1 MDKKIGKK
9 FILIFCFL
17 MCCLFGFSSGYEFV
31 NQEIS
36 EILYSISMVE
46 NQSIV
51 GDDTVSGTGTFRFY
65 GENFE
70 EAFDSFLLANRLYV
84 NKTKQTWIVSKIKF
98 EKIESEWIFDC
109 YDLYLEKIFE
119 HISEYSDF
127 AIIFSSLP
135 NVKQSFHLKA
145 NSVEEL
151 VTLILKNYSN
161 YEVKVDGKTIL
172 IEKKVVED
180 KSLQLSSNSEKL
192 FIEKND
198 EKFNIT
204 LKNVYF
210 DIFLE
215 NLKTKTDFQFFSL
228 VKENPVIYWVEVEN
242 QDFDYVLD
250 SVASLCNVS
259 YVKKDDVYIFY
270 SDYGKSNLLIEK
282 NKWET
287 YKLENILPENFISLF
302 SSRFQNVE
310 IMILSNTEVMINHSK
325 QDEIPIK
332 MFIEKID
339 VKQEKHLL
347 TFNYISEKD
356 FFDNLPKDYSRE
368 NFYPSG
374 TNYSVYFYGT
384 QAQFEELSEYVLEM
398 DKPIKKVSYDL
409 LIVQTQ
415 KSLADN
421 WNANLRISQLKPGNI
436 FQAGLSMAP
445 QFSFSLDFVHAF
457 GYKFAA
463 ELQASIQENQTEIF
477 ADTTLHGVSDVPIE
491 FRNTSTFR
499 YRDPYIN
506 LENGNQIQSGITKEI
521 VSGIVLEIVGS
532 VSGNGTITTS
542 VSASV
547 SRRGADVSSNS
558 GNPPPTS
565 EKFVTT
571 QVIGKSG
578 EVIVLSGLVQ
588 NDSTYVEERVPFLGK
603 IPLIGKLFS
612 GKTKSNEKTEMI
624 IYLVPHI
631 EEKIEVAE
639 EIMEENQTFI
649 VDEIFD
655 FHEKMDAVVRTSVIK
670 ALSKF

>member
-17 MCCLFGFSSGYEFV
+17 MCCLFVFPSGYEFV

-84 NKTKQTWIVSKIKF
+84 DKTKQTWIVSKIKF

-161 YEVKVDGKTIL
+161 YEVKTDGKNIF

-180 KSLQLSSNSEKL
+180 KSMLQSNKSEKL
-192 FIEKND
+192 VIEKND

-282 NKWET
+282 NKWEA

-325 QDEIPIK
+325 QDENPIK

-356 FFDNLPKDYSRE
+356 FLDNLPKDYSRE

-521 VSGIVLEIVGS
+521 VSGIVLEILGS

-649 VDEIFD
+649 IGEIFD

>member
-325 QDEIPIK
+325 EDEIPIK

>member
-9 FILIFCFL
+9 LILIFCFL
-17 MCCLFGFSSGYEFV
+17 MCCLFVFPSGYEFV
-31 NQEIS
+31 NQEIT

-84 NKTKQTWIVSKIKF
+84 DKTKQTWIVSKIKF
-98 EKIESEWIFDC
+98 EKIEAEWIFDC

-119 HISEYSDF
+119 HISEHSDF

-151 VTLILKNYSN
+151 VTLILKNYTN

-180 KSLQLSSNSEKL
+180 KKLQLSSNSEKL

-228 VKENPVIYWVEVEN
+228 VRENPVIYWVEVEN

-287 YKLENILPENFISLF
+287 YKLENI
-302 SSRFQNVE
+302 
-310 IMILSNTEVMINHSK
+310 
-325 QDEIPIK
+325 
-332 MFIEKID
+332 
-339 VKQEKHLL
+339 
-347 TFNYISEKD
+347 
-356 FFDNLPKDYSRE
+356 
-368 NFYPSG
+368 
-374 TNYSVYFYGT
+374 
-384 QAQFEELSEYVLEM
+384 
-398 DKPIKKVSYDL
+398 
-409 LIVQTQ
+409 
-415 KSLADN
+415 
-421 WNANLRISQLKPGNI
+421 
-436 FQAGLSMAP
+436 
-445 QFSFSLDFVHAF
+445 
-457 GYKFAA
+457 
-463 ELQASIQENQTEIF
+463 
-477 ADTTLHGVSDVPIE
+477 
-491 FRNTSTFR
+491 
-499 YRDPYIN
+499 
-506 LENGNQIQSGITKEI
+506 
-521 VSGIVLEIVGS
+521 
-532 VSGNGTITTS
+532 
-542 VSASV
+542 
-547 SRRGADVSSNS
+547 
-558 GNPPPTS
+558 
-565 EKFVTT
+565 
-571 QVIGKSG
+571 
-578 EVIVLSGLVQ
+578 
-588 NDSTYVEERVPFLGK
+588 
-603 IPLIGKLFS
+603 
-612 GKTKSNEKTEMI
+612 
-624 IYLVPHI
+624 
-631 EEKIEVAE
+631 
-639 EIMEENQTFI
+639 
-649 VDEIFD
+649 
-655 FHEKMDAVVRTSVIK
+655 
-670 ALSKF
+670 

>member
-17 MCCLFGFSSGYEFV
+17 MCCLFVFPSGYEFV

-84 NKTKQTWIVSKIKF
+84 DKTKQTWIVSKIKF

-119 HISEYSDF
+119 HISEHSDF

-151 VTLILKNYSN
+151 VTLILKKYNN

-325 QDEIPIK
+325 EDEIPIK
-332 MFIEKID
+332 KFIEKID
-339 VKQEKHLL
+339 VKHEKHLL

-356 FFDNLPKDYSRE
+356 FLDNLPKDYSRE

-374 TNYSVYFYGT
+374 TNYSLYFYGT

-588 NDSTYVEERVPFLGK
+588 NDSTYVEERVPFLGR

-649 VDEIFD
+649 VGEIFD

>member
-17 MCCLFGFSSGYEFV
+17 MCFGFVFSSGYEFV
-31 NQEIS
+31 NQEIT

-84 NKTKQTWIVSKIKF
+84 DKSKQTWIVSKIKLV
-98 EKIESEWIFDC
+98 EIDSEWIFDC

-119 HISEYSDF
+119 HISEHSDF
-127 AIIFSSLP
+127 SIIFSSLP

-161 YEVKVDGKTIL
+161 YEVKADGKTLL

-180 KSLQLSSNSEKL
+180 KGLQFSTKNEKML
-192 FIEKND
+192 IEKND
-198 EKFNIT
+198 KKFNIN

-210 DIFLE
+210 DSFLE
-215 NLKTKTDFQFFSL
+215 NLKSNNDFQFFSL
-228 VKENPVIYWVEVEN
+228 VKENPLIYWAEVEN

-250 SVASLCNVS
+250 SVCSLCNVS
-259 YVKKDDVYIFY
+259 YVKKDGVYIFY

-332 MFIEKID
+332 MFIKKID

-649 VDEIFD
+649 VGEIFD

>member
-17 MCCLFGFSSGYEFV
+17 MCCLFVFPSGYEFV

-84 NKTKQTWIVSKIKF
+84 DKTKQTWIVSKIKF

-135 NVKQSFHLKA
+135 NIKQSFHLKA

-161 YEVKVDGKTIL
+161 YEVKVDEKTIL

-325 QDEIPIK
+325 EDEIPIK

-649 VDEIFD
+649 VGEIFD

>member
-17 MCCLFGFSSGYEFV
+17 MCCLFGVSSGYEFV
-31 NQEIS
+31 NQEIT

-84 NKTKQTWIVSKIKF
+84 DKTKQTWIVSKIKF

-119 HISEYSDF
+119 HISEHSDF

-135 NVKQSFHLKA
+135 NIKQSFHLRA

-180 KSLQLSSNSEKL
+180 KKLQLSNNSEKL
-192 FIEKND
+192 FIEKKD

-210 DIFLE
+210 DNFLE

-332 MFIEKID
+332 MFIKKID

-463 ELQASIQENQTEIF
+463 ELQTSIQENQTEIF

-588 NDSTYVEERVPFLGK
+588 NDSTYVEERVPFFGK

-649 VDEIFD
+649 VGEIFD

>member
-9 FILIFCFL
+9 LILIFCFL
-17 MCCLFGFSSGYEFV
+17 MCCLFVFPSGYEFV
-31 NQEIS
+31 NQEIT

-84 NKTKQTWIVSKIKF
+84 DKTKQTWIVSKIKF
-98 EKIESEWIFDC
+98 EKIEAEWIFDC

-119 HISEYSDF
+119 HISEHSDF

-151 VTLILKNYSN
+151 VTLILKNYTN

-180 KSLQLSSNSEKL
+180 KKLQLSSNSEKL

-228 VKENPVIYWVEVEN
+228 VRENPVIYWVEVEN

-287 YKLENILPENFISLF
+287 YKFENILPENFISLF

-325 QDEIPIK
+325 EDEIPIK

-398 DKPIKKVSYDL
+398 DKPVKKVSYDL

-624 IYLVPHI
+624 IYLMPHI

-649 VDEIFD
+649 VGKIFD